1 MEHFHTGPS
10 SADLWSRCKAYLQ
23 MLQNAPE
30 DEGSPS
36 AREGTA
42 AHHFSEEAIQCG
54 IFDVRE
60 FSGSFHAATGVTCDD
75 EMAEYCNVYTYRVKE
90 LIDMCRALGVE
101 VHYRT
106 EYRVDLS
113 HIYPGFFGTRD
124 FHVVAIYNNW
134 AIVIDLKFGRVNVSA
149 RDNRQCMCYAL
160 DIIRQF
166 PDVELV
172 RFEIVQPRGNKAVG
186 AIDVAEYTRA
196 ELEAFA
202 VVAAEYQAANHS
214 DEIQEATAGSHCTY
228 CPPLGM
234 CRAGMQYVLG
244 TMTAAKFN
252 PNILTAEEVEQVI
265 RDSKLI
271 KNFIDKAYVWGLNLA
286 RQGAPLRSLKM
297 VKVKSREAFKKDV
310 TVEDAAER
318 IKLVTGQTPDMD
330 EIAPRRLGAISTIRK
345 KYGDAVA
352 SSLTQPFTES
362 LELRGID
369 ESGTPEQSPMM
380 AALSQPVLPLEKE

>member
-23 MLQNAPE
+23 MLRNAPE
-30 DEGSPS
+30 DEGSAA

-54 IFDVRE
+54 YFDVRNLI
-60 FSGSFHAATGVTCDD
+60 GMTHAETGVTCDED
-75 EMAEYCNVYTYRVKE
+75 MADYCNVYTYRVKQ

-124 FHVVAIYNNW
+124 FHVIAIYKNW

-149 RDNRQCMCYAL
+149 YDNRQCMCYAL
-160 DIIRQF
+160 DIIAQY

-172 RFEIVQPRGNKAVG
+172 RFEIVQPRGTKAVG
-186 AIDVAEYTRA
+186 AIDAAEYTVDQLA
-196 ELEAFA
+196 AFA
-202 VVAAEYQAANHS
+202 QHAAEYQAANHS
-214 DEIQEATAGSHCTY
+214 DDIQEATAGSHCTY
-228 CPPLGM
+228 CPSLGM
-234 CRAGMQYVLG
+234 CRAGMQYVLAP
-244 TMTAAKFN
+244 MKAAKFN
-252 PNILTAEEVEQVI
+252 PNIMSAEEVEQVI

-286 RQGAPLRSLKM
+286 RQGAPLKTLKM
-297 VKVKSREAFKKDV
+297 VKVKSREAFKKEI
-310 TVEDAAER
+310 TVEAAAER
-318 IKLVTGQTPDMD
+318 IRLVTGQTPDMD

-352 SSLTQPFTES
+352 SSLTQPFTET

-380 AALSQPVLPLEKE
+380 AALSQPTIPLEK